1 MGPEVLACMWI
12 QAFLPVLGQNH
23 LAVTDKLPDLLSE
36 ERTRFLQASLESG
49 DCEAGFAKHPSTLTV
64 SMLAVFSIKTRA
76 EGKQLSGRSQRFWPE
91 I

>member
-1 MGPEVLACMWI
+1 MWI
-12 QAFLPVLGQNH
+12 QSCLLLLGQNH
-23 LAVTDKLPDLLSE
+23 LAVTDKLPDLLLSE
-36 ERTRFLQASLESG
+36 ETARFFESQLG
-49 DCEAGFAKHPSTLTV
+49 IRGCEAGFAKHPSTLTV

>member
-1 MGPEVLACMWI
+1 MWI
-12 QAFLPVLGQNH
+12 RAFLPVLGHNH

-36 ERTRFLQASLESG
+36 ETTRFFASRFGIG
-49 DCEAGFAKHPSTLTV
+49 DCEIAGFAKHPSTLTV

>member
-1 MGPEVLACMWI
+1 MSPDVLAGMWV
-12 QAFLPVLGQNH
+12 QAFLPVLGPNH

-36 ERTRFLQASLESG
+36 ETTCLRQASLESWTVRL
-49 DCEAGFAKHPSTLTV
+49 ALQSVSTLTV

-76 EGKQLSGRSQRFWPE
+76 EGKQLSGHSQRFWPE

>member
-1 MGPEVLACMWI
+1 MWI

-36 ERTRFLQASLESG
+36 EKTRFFCSQLGIG
-49 DCEAGFAKHPSTLTV
+49 DCEAGLVKHPSTLTV